1 MVMKD
6 PARRPGC
13 RASACSA
20 AASAATSSPR
30 PGPLRST
37 QAQVTCSPHWARAC
51 WLGLQDDLDAA
62 VGLIPED
69 LIPMRGFFQRQVM
82 GGESLHAER
91 VAAVGDHRHE
101 VVDPALDV
109 SLAHPQLDAAVEHL
123 HHRHGVDLAAVDA
136 PYRDRAAAAPG

>member
-37 QAQVTCSPHWARAC
+37 QAQVTCSPPWARAC

-62 VGLIPED
+62 VGLVPED

-82 GGESLHAER
+82 GGEGLHAER
-91 VAAVGDHRHE
+91 VAAVGD
-101 VVDPALDV
+101 D
-109 SLAHPQLDAAVEHL
+109 
-123 HHRHGVDLAAVDA
+123 RHGVDLAAVDA
-136 PYRDRAAAAPG
+136 ADRDRAAAAHGLD